1 MIRGRSLNPHNKVA
15 SFQPLLVQASTKNMT
30 QPKNSKNEAKP
41 TLLYLVTED
50 WYFCSHRLTLACKAR
65 NKGYDIVVATRV
77 NNHKEQIEKEG
88 FKLIPIPFIRR
99 SKNILRELSS
109 LLNIVRIYK
118 KVRPDIVHNIGIKPV
133 LYGTWATK
141 FIKTPIVIN
150 LLAGLTEKFHENEW
164 KSSVIRKMVNLAY
177 RLGYL
182 GVNAFTVFQN
192 STDMNNFL
200 KQGIVEKENVEL
212 IRGSGVDTKKFD
224 FSPEPEGIPI
234 VVLASRLIWEK
245 GVGEFVEASKILQGQ
260 GIKCRMVLVGD
271 CDPDSTGSVPGE
283 QLDKWL
289 SEGAIEWWGHK
300 DDMAEVFSNSHIACL
315 PSYHEGTP
323 RVLLEAAAC
332 GRAIVTTDVPGC
344 RQIVKDNEGG
354 LIVPIKNSKALAES
368 IRTLV
373 DNPDLRVKMGKR
385 GREIILTEFS
395 DDIIIGQTL
404 ALYERLLLD
413 AGLHSEPST
422 VDLNNK
428 IESHSNC

>member
-1 MIRGRSLNPHNKVA
+1 
-15 SFQPLLVQASTKNMT
+15 MT
-30 QPKNSKNEAKP
+30 DPKSSKNEAKP

-50 WYFCSHRLTLACKAR
+50 WYFCSHRLTLARKAKK
-65 NKGYDIVVATRV
+65 KGYNIIVAARV

-88 FKLIPIPFIRR
+88 FKLIPIQFIRR
-99 SKNILRELSS
+99 SKNIVHELSS
-109 LLNIVRIYK
+109 LFKIIRIYK

-141 FIKTPIVIN
+141 FTKIPIVIN

-164 KSSVIRKMVNLAY
+164 KSSIIGKLVNLAY

-200 KQGIVEKENVEL
+200 KQGIVEKKNVAL
-212 IRGSGVDTKKFD
+212 IRGSGVDTEKFS
-224 FSPEPEGIPI
+224 FSPEPEGVPI

-271 CDPDSTGSVPGE
+271 CDPDSTGSVPRE
-283 QLDKWL
+283 QLEKWL
-289 SEGAIEWWGHK
+289 SEDAIEWWGHK
-300 DDMAEVFSNSHIACL
+300 DDMAEVFSNCHIACL

-323 RVLLEAAAC
+323 RVLLEAASC
-332 GRAIVTTDVPGC
+332 GRALVTTDVPGC

-354 LIVPIKNSKALAES
+354 LVVPIKNPKALAES

-373 DNPDLRVKMGKR
+373 DNPNLRIRMGKR
-385 GREIILTEFS
+385 GREIIIAEFS

-404 ALYERLLLD
+404 ALYERLLLN
-413 AGLHSEPST
+413 AGLHSKPSLVELNSKMNPIPT
-422 VDLNNK
+422 VK
-428 IESHSNC
+428 P

>member
-1 MIRGRSLNPHNKVA
+1 
-15 SFQPLLVQASTKNMT
+15 MT
-30 QPKNSKNEAKP
+30 NPKNSKNEAKP
-41 TLLYLVTED
+41 KLLYLVTED
-50 WYFCSHRLTLACKAR
+50 WYFCSHRLTLARKAK
-65 NKGYDIVVATRV
+65 NKGYNIIVATRV

-88 FKLIPIPFIRR
+88 FKLMPIQFIRR
-99 SKNILRELSS
+99 SKNILHELSS
-109 LLNIVRIYK
+109 LFNIIRIYK

-141 FIKTPIVIN
+141 FTKIPIVIN

-164 KSSVIRKMVNLAY
+164 KSSIIGKLVNLAY

-192 STDMNNFL
+192 STDMSNFL
-200 KQGIVEKENVEL
+200 NQGIVKKENVEL
-212 IRGSGVDTKKFD
+212 IRGSGVDTKIFG

-234 VVLASRLIWEK
+234 IVLASRLIWEK
-245 GVGEFVEASKILQGQ
+245 GVGEFVEASKILQNQ

-271 CDPDSTGSVPGE
+271 CDPDSTGSVPRE
-283 QLDKWL
+283 QLEKWL
-289 SEGAIEWWGHK
+289 SEGIIEWWGHK

-323 RVLLEAAAC
+323 RVLLEAASC

-344 RQIVKDNEGG
+344 RQIVKENEGG
-354 LIVPIKNSKALAES
+354 LIVPIKNPKALAES

-373 DNPDLRVKMGKR
+373 DNPNLRIKMGKR
-385 GREIILTEFS
+385 GREIIITEFS

-404 ALYERLLLD
+404 ALYERLLLN
-413 AGLHSEPST
+413 AGLHSKPSL
-422 VDLNNK
+422 VELNSK